1 VNNDGEIYYN
11 EFDAYCG
18 QWLRN
23 LGDADE
29 IPRGYVDERSI
40 CDVVPTDLRGYRQ
53 CHFFAGI
60 GIWARAL
67 RDAGWSDDWPV
78 WTGSC
83 PCQPFS
89 GAGKRGGF
97 SDERHLWPAWFW
109 HIEHER
115 PDTIFGEQVTG
126 ADEWVDLVRGDLEAI
141 GYTFGC
147 VEIPSAGFGQANIRA
162 RTYWV
167 AKSPEFRRRRGNYG
181 NSTGLLGSVQI
192 ARRSDVGGM
201 GNSDN
206 ARLQRHAGNE
216 RDQTRRNIANGSI
229 AETRAPSG
237 MADAVSQQTLPA
249 DAGGFHA
256 ESCGDSGTRGVANAS
271 YVRRERVGK
280 PAPNPKATAGSGPK
294 KDAELGSVRDY
305 SSRLPDRIWDRG
317 DPVEWVY
324 CRDEK
329 WRPIEPGT
337 LPLAPSNSS
346 TVGRLRAYGNAINLR
361 TATEFVRAFLDI
373 EG

>member
-1 VNNDGEIYYN
+1 VNVYYN

-23 LGDADE
+23 LGDANE
-29 IPRGYVDERSI
+29 IPCGFVDERSI

-67 RDAGWSDDWPV
+67 RDAGWPDEWPV

-89 GAGKRGGF
+89 GAGKRAGF
-97 SDERHLWPAWFW
+97 ADERHLWPAWFW

-115 PDTIFGEQVTG
+115 PDTIFGEQVAG
-126 ADEWVDLVRGDLEAI
+126 ADEVDEWVDLVRTDLEAI

-147 VEIPSAGFGQANIRA
+147 VEIPSAGFGAANIRA

-167 AKSPEFRRRRGNYG
+167 ADANGQRRRTRHDQFDASANWRNDAERRGAP
-181 NSTGLLGSVQI
+181 S
-192 ARRSDVGGM
+192 GM
-201 GNSDN
+201 GDTND
-206 ARLQRHAGNE
+206 ARLQRHAGNG
-216 RDQTRRNIANGSI
+216 RDQAKRSIANGSI
-229 AETRAPSG
+229 AQTRNF
-237 MADAVSQQTLPA
+237 
-249 DAGGFHA
+249 GG
-256 ESCGDSGTRGVANAS
+256 
-271 YVRRERVGK
+271 
-280 PAPNPKATAGSGPK
+280 
-294 KDAELGSVRDY
+294 
-305 SSRLPDRIWDRG
+305 LPDRIWDRG

-337 LPLAPSNSS
+337 LPLAPSDSS
-346 TVGRLRAYGNAINLR
+346 TVGRLRAYGNAINLT
-361 TATEFVRAFLDI
+361 TATEFVRAYMETLGFL
-373 EG
+373 